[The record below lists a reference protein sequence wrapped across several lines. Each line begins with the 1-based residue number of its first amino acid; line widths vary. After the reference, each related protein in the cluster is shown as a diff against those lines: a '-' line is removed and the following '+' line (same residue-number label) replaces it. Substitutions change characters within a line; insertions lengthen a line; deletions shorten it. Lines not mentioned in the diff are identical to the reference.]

1 MGSKVG
7 VFGYLDAGTGSLIA
21 SGIAAFGAAAA
32 VVFITFKNKIVG
44 VFSPKRRKANAE
56 AKAAAAG
63 LEEDTVDDTGA
74 TSVTDQG

>member
-32 VVFITFKNKIVG
+32 VVFITFKNKILG
-44 VFSPKRRKANAE
+44 VVSPKRRRANAE

-63 LEEDTVDDTGA
+63 VGDETLADSDT
-74 TSVTDQG
+74 TSVSDQG